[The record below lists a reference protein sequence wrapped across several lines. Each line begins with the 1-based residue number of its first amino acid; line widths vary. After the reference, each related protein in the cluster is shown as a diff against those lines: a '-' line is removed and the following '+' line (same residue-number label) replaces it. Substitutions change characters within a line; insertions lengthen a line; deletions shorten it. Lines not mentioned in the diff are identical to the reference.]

1 VEYITITLLAIAATT
16 FLVYLLANKVFNV
29 RLRLKSLVWCA
40 ACALFLSLV
49 LPRIVVSFA
58 GLAGTVGLLAV
69 FAIIFAY
76 FVAYYDDPRDLQAA
90 GSSAAGPAPQ
100 HEPTVAAVAPAAAV
114 VLAVQPEEQAPEP
127 APAVQAEKQVPEPA
141 LAAQPEEQVAE
152 PVPAAASAP
161 EEPDP
166 AAEFEP
172 AVDFPAEIKLGLSLI
187 AEPQATAPEDEN
199 GDDAPLIVL
208 PAAATTDP
216 AATEPADLAALPEDE
231 SDIRT
236 DEPEPDPVG
245 PAAVTPDPLVAYA
258 FSADTEPQPPAT
270 EPVAGTQD
278 DVLPKEAPKLAIPS
292 LPASD
297 GLEDLLEFAFAHKDA
312 GHYQQALDAFRRVL
326 RLYRFSEAAPFAAIE
341 IANLLK
347 NRGSYDEA
355 IAVLTESRNLL
366 ALVKNEA
373 LDQEFVVTI
382 AFLRIVKNTLL
393 QRRLG
398 YVPFGRIP
406 AEINREIDAE
416 FREWRNL
423 AAN

>member
-1 VEYITITLLAIAATT
+1 MEYITITLLAIAATT
-16 FLVYLLANKVFNV
+16 FLVYLLANKVFGV
-29 RLRLKSLVWCA
+29 RLRLKSLALCA

-76 FVAYYDDPRDLQAA
+76 FVAYYDNPRDLTPAA
-90 GSSAAGPAPQ
+90 SATGPQP
-100 HEPTVAAVAPAAAV
+100 EPTVAA
-114 VLAVQPEEQAPEP
+114 APEP
-127 APAVQAEKQVPEPA
+127 AAEAP
-141 LAAQPEEQVAE
+141 AE
-152 PVPAAASAP
+152 P
-161 EEPDP
+161 DL
-166 AAEFEP
+166 
-172 AVDFPAEIKLGLSLI
+172 DLI
-187 AEPQATAPEDEN
+187 AAPLIPQATAAANEPGDET
-199 GDDAPLIVL
+199 PLIVL
-208 PAAATTDP
+208 PAPAAPDEPAGEQPAPAVAAANESAATT
-216 AATEPADLAALPEDE
+216 E
-231 SDIRT
+231 
-236 DEPEPDPVG
+236 EPEPEPELE
-245 PAAVTPDPLVAYA
+245 PEPEPVTPDPLATFAVAVEIEEGT
-258 FSADTEPQPPAT
+258 DLQPPAD
-270 EPVAGTQD
+270 EPAAGTQD
-278 DVLPKEAPKLAIPS
+278 DVLPKEALKLSIPP

-297 GLEDLLEFAFAHKDA
+297 SLDDLIEFAFAHKDA

-326 RLYRFSEAAPFAAIE
+326 RLYRFSEAAPYAAIE

-347 NRGSYDEA
+347 NRGAYDEA

-382 AFLRIVKNTLL
+382 AYLRIVKNTLL
-393 QRRLG
+393 QRRVG